1 MNRRYT
7 YILLAVGLL
16 STNSFAQRNLSEEV
30 NVVRQYKPILAEA
43 VKVTANPEIKIEE
56 QGKEI
61 PNYIFLSH
69 RIDSTMKVSAVQ
81 IEKMKNES
89 IAKLYNH
96 YIRTGA
102 GNASTT
108 YFEAWTNNLRS
119 KEWVLG
125 AHYRHLA
132 QVGSI
137 KNMAYSDNTIEA
149 YAKRIYAKQNISLGI
164 MYDRDVNHFYGYDQS
179 LVSYKATK
187 VRQYYNLFGIQS
199 QLKSNLQAFNSLSYV
214 GNFDFYTVNDR
225 FNAKENRFAL
235 STSAKYKE
243 FKTKIGIDVANFED
257 SLSSKNNLFYFE
269 PSIHLKEAGFNIEI
283 GAAIYQEFG
292 DNNLFHIYPN
302 VSVNYRLEE
311 LDAIIYAGLNGR
323 IKKNSLRDFYVENP
337 FLGTNLQMLNTNE
350 KINLL
355 AGIRGKIDLKNTYQV
370 NIEHKSLS
378 RAVYFVANND
388 AFRTYDVVYDGP
400 NASQTEIHLDYTHQS
415 SEKLRIFA
423 AFKHTFYNVDTIKFA
438 WHRPASIFSLGTNYN
453 IANKFLIDAQL
464 FSYSKMQG
472 REVNGNARNIK
483 GGVDL
488 NLGIDYRY
496 SKIISIYLNL
506 NNVLNYKRETFNYY
520 NGLGFQALLGA
531 SFRF

>member
-1 MNRRYT
+1 
-7 YILLAVGLL
+7 
-16 STNSFAQRNLSEEV
+16 
-30 NVVRQYKPILAEA
+30 
-43 VKVTANPEIKIEE
+43 
-56 QGKEI
+56 
-61 PNYIFLSH
+61 
-69 RIDSTMKVSAVQ
+69 
-81 IEKMKNES
+81 
-89 IAKLYNH
+89 
-96 YIRTGA
+96 
-102 GNASTT
+102 
-108 YFEAWTNNLRS
+108 
-119 KEWVLG
+119 
-125 AHYRHLA
+125 
-132 QVGSI
+132 
-137 KNMAYSDNTIEA
+137 
-149 YAKRIYAKQNISLGI
+149 
-164 MYDRDVNHFYGYDQS
+164 
-179 LVSYKATK
+179 
-187 VRQYYNLFGIQS
+187 
-199 QLKSNLQAFNSLSYV
+199 
-214 GNFDFYTVNDR
+214 
-225 FNAKENRFAL
+225 L

>member
-199 QLKSNLQAFNSLSYV
+199 QLKSNLQAFNSY
-214 GNFDFYTVNDR
+214 
-225 FNAKENRFAL
+225 
-235 STSAKYKE
+235 
-243 FKTKIGIDVANFED
+243 
-257 SLSSKNNLFYFE
+257 
-269 PSIHLKEAGFNIEI
+269 
-283 GAAIYQEFG
+283 
-292 DNNLFHIYPN
+292 
-302 VSVNYRLEE
+302 
-311 LDAIIYAGLNGR
+311 
-323 IKKNSLRDFYVENP
+323 
-337 FLGTNLQMLNTNE
+337 
-350 KINLL
+350 
-355 AGIRGKIDLKNTYQV
+355 
-370 NIEHKSLS
+370 
-378 RAVYFVANND
+378 
-388 AFRTYDVVYDGP
+388 
-400 NASQTEIHLDYTHQS
+400 
-415 SEKLRIFA
+415 
-423 AFKHTFYNVDTIKFA
+423 HT
-438 WHRPASIFSLGTNYN
+438 
-453 IANKFLIDAQL
+453 
-464 FSYSKMQG
+464 
-472 REVNGNARNIK
+472 
-483 GGVDL
+483 
-488 NLGIDYRY
+488 
-496 SKIISIYLNL
+496 
-506 NNVLNYKRETFNYY
+506 
-520 NGLGFQALLGA
+520 
-531 SFRF
+531 